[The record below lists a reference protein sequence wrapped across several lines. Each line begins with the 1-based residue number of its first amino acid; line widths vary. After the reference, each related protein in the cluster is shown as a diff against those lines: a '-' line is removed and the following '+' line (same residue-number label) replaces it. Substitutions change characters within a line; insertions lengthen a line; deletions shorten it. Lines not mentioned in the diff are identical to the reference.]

1 MIYAFS
7 GNIASC
13 NAIYFTKDN
22 DWYCDP
28 ARNDWFNKV
37 PDLEYT
43 YSWSGDCT
51 SAEGCD
57 VVVVNRFSVSTM
69 SSPLYGAITIEAF
82 ASGITTADGN
92 PNPFSEAQD
101 IPIDY
106 VHVTKF
112 SPKNKKI
119 LAICEAIPYPDTI
132 TFHTSLSPV
141 DPE

>member
-1 MIYAFS
+1 MRCDLLHK
-7 GNIASC
+7 GQRL
-13 NAIYFTKDN
+13 
-22 DWYCDP
+22 YCDP

-43 YSWSGDCT
+43 YSLSGDCT